1 MDLIAVWKQ
10 LVWRWPGPSW
20 RRALLGALAVQLT
33 VTLLVTLTVEPLSL
47 GWTHLARSLSRGLIF
62 ANCITVA
69 ELLIWWGL
77 WTPVLRLPPLIR
89 GVAAVVTFS
98 AGVHAGVLLAL
109 ALRLALGRLGPA
121 DYWADYWV
129 RFQPITVLTLT
140 CGLAALL
147 VVAVSRSLADRAR
160 YDTAQAR
167 LTSLESRL
175 RPHFLFN
182 TLNSI
187 RVLIADDPAAA
198 EQMVLQLSALLRA
211 SLDAA
216 DSGTVALERELDLT
230 VSYLEIEKTRF
241 GARFEYAIDVPPPL
255 MRAAVPPF
263 ALQTLVE
270 NSVKFGGTAIRVQA
284 RADAARLWLDV
295 WDSGSGFTGDIAM
308 STGHGLHTLRSR
320 LTLLWGDR
328 ASLEFPASASG
339 TTVRLSMPLRTA

>member
-1 MDLIAVWKQ
+1 MDLAAVLTR
-10 LVWRWPGPSW
+10 LVWLWPGTSS
-20 RRALLGALAVQLT
+20 RRVLLVALAVQLT

-47 GWTHLARSLSRGLIF
+47 GWTHLARSLSRGLIV

-69 ELLIWWGL
+69 ELLVWWGL
-77 WTPVLRLPPLIR
+77 WTPVLRLPPMIR

-109 ALRLALGRLGPA
+109 ALLLALGRLGPA
-121 DYWADYWV
+121 GYWADYWG
-129 RFQPITVLTLT
+129 RFQPITVLTVT

-147 VVAVSRSLADRAR
+147 VGAMSRSLADRAR
-160 YDTAQAR
+160 YDAAQAR

-241 GARFEYAIDVPPPL
+241 GVRFDYAIDVPPQL

-284 RADAARLWLDV
+284 RADAGRLWLDV
-295 WDSGSGFTGDIAM
+295 WDSGSGFAGDIAI

-339 TTVRLSMPLRTA
+339 TTVRLSLPLRTA

>member
-1 MDLIAVWKQ
+1 MDPIAVRKQ
-10 LVWRWPGPSW
+10 LAWHWPNMSW
-20 RRALLGALAVQLT
+20 RRVLLGALAGQLT

-47 GWTHLARSLSRGLIF
+47 GWAHIARSLSRGLIF

-69 ELLIWWGL
+69 ELLVWWGL

-109 ALRLALGRLGPA
+109 AVLLALGRLESG
-121 DYWADYWV
+121 DYSAQYWG
-129 RFQPITVLTLT
+129 RFQSITVLTVT
-140 CGLAALL
+140 CGFAALL
-147 VVAVSRSLADRAR
+147 VGALSRSLADRAR
-160 YDTAQAR
+160 YDAAHAR

-182 TLNSI
+182 TLNSV
-187 RVLIADDPAAA
+187 RVLIADNPAAA
-198 EQMVLQLSALLRA
+198 EQMVLHLSALLRA

-216 DSGTVALERELDLT
+216 DSDTVALERELDLT

-241 GARFEYAIDVPPPL
+241 GARFDYAIDVPPQL

-270 NSVKFGGTAIRVQA
+270 NSVKFGGTTIRVQA
-284 RADAARLWLDV
+284 RADAGRLWLDV
-295 WDSGSGFTGDIAM
+295 WDSGSGFAGDIAT

-320 LTLLWGDR
+320 LALLWGDR
-328 ASLEFPASASG
+328 ASLEFPTSTSG
-339 TTVRLSMPLRTA
+339 TTVRLSLPLRTA